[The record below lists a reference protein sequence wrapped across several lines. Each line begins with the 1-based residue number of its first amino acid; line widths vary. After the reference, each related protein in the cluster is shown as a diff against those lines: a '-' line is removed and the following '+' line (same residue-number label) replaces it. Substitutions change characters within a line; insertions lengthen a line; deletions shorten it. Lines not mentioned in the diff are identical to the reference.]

1 MPPARSNSLKI
12 SPKAIAWIDIA
23 AIGAWGILMLEYWF
37 TQKLSLLIHPS
48 YSPLSFISGILL
60 LTIAAHR
67 AWTMVNQSRSK
78 QPLPVVTHLNLL
90 PNGVGS
96 VLVLGVAIAAMFI
109 TPQPFNSTTAI
120 QRGVGE
126 IITNT
131 QVKPQSFRAETK
143 PENRSLV
150 DWIRTL
156 QVMPEPDNY
165 VGQKVN
171 VKGFVVH
178 PDNFS
183 PQYFRVTRFIITCC
197 AADAYPISLPVRLST
212 GDDRSSYKPDSWLEV
227 EGAIIVETLAD
238 QRQIV
243 IQASRIKPVP
253 QPDRPYDY

>member
-1 MPPARSNSLKI
+1 MAPARSNSLKI

-23 AIGAWGILMLEYWF
+23 AIGAWGILLLEYWF

-48 YSPLSFISGILL
+48 YNPLSFISGILL
-60 LTIAAHR
+60 LTIAAYR
-67 AWTMVNQSRSK
+67 AWTVVNQSRSK
-78 QPLPVVTHLNLL
+78 QPLPIVPHLSLL

-96 VLVLGVAIAAMFI
+96 ILLLGVAIAAIFI

-120 QRGVGE
+120 QRGVGD

-131 QVKPQSFRAETK
+131 QVKPQSFRAMTK

-156 QVMPEPDNY
+156 QVRPEPETY
-165 VGQKVN
+165 IGQKVN

-183 PQYFRVTRFIITCC
+183 PQYFRITRFIVTCC
-197 AADAYPISLPVRLST
+197 AADAYPISLPVRLSV
-212 GDDRSSYKPDSWLEV
+212 GDRSLYKPDSWLDV
-227 EGAIIVETLAD
+227 EGTIIVETLAD

-243 IQASRIKPVP
+243 IQASQLKPVP

>member
-1 MPPARSNSLKI
+1 MAPARSNSLKI

-23 AIGAWGILMLEYWF
+23 AIGAWGILLLEYWF

-48 YSPLSFISGILL
+48 YNPLSFISGILL
-60 LTIAAHR
+60 LTIAAYR
-67 AWTMVNQSRSK
+67 AWTVVNQSRSK
-78 QPLPVVTHLNLL
+78 QPLPIVPHLSLL

-96 VLVLGVAIAAMFI
+96 FLVLGVAIAAMFI

-131 QVKPQSFRAETK
+131 QVKPQSFRAMTK

-156 QVMPEPDNY
+156 QVMPEPETY
-165 VGQKVN
+165 IGQKVN

-178 PDNFS
+178 PDNLS
-183 PQYFRVTRFIITCC
+183 PQYFRITRFIITCC
-197 AADAYPISLPVRLST
+197 AADAYPISLPVRLMV
-212 GDDRSSYKPDSWLEV
+212 GDRSLYKPDGWLDV
-227 EGAIIVETLAD
+227 EGTIIVETLAD

-243 IQASRIKPVP
+243 IQASQLKPVP

>member
-1 MPPARSNSLKI
+1 MAPARSNSLKI
-12 SPKAIAWIDIA
+12 SPKAIAWVDIA
-23 AIGAWGILMLEYWF
+23 AIAAWGILLLEYWF

-48 YSPLSFISGILL
+48 YNPLSFISGILL
-60 LTIAAHR
+60 LTIAAYR
-67 AWTMVNQSRSK
+67 AWTVVNQARSG
-78 QPLPVVTHLNLL
+78 QPLPVVQHLSLL

-96 VLVLGVAIAAMFI
+96 FLLLGVAISAIVI

-131 QVKPQSFRAETK
+131 QVKPQSFRALTK
-143 PENRSLV
+143 PEDRTLV

-156 QVMPEPDNY
+156 QVMPEPDTY
-165 VGQKVN
+165 IGQKVN
-171 VKGFVVH
+171 VKGFVVY

-183 PQYFRVTRFIITCC
+183 LQYFRITRFIVTCC
-197 AADAYPISLPVRLST
+197 AADAYPISLPVRLRE
-212 GDDRSSYKPDSWLEV
+212 GDRSLYKPDSWLDV
-227 EGAIIVETLAD
+227 EGTIIVETLAN

-243 IQASRIKPVP
+243 IQANTLKPVP

>member
-1 MPPARSNSLKI
+1 MAPARSNSLKI

-23 AIGAWGILMLEYWF
+23 AIGAWGILLLEYWF

-48 YSPLSFISGILL
+48 YNPLSLISGILL
-60 LTIAAHR
+60 LTIAAYR
-67 AWTMVNQSRSK
+67 AWTVVNQSRSK
-78 QPLPVVTHLNLL
+78 QPLPIVPHLSLL

-96 VLVLGVAIAAMFI
+96 FLVLGVAIAAMFI

-131 QVKPQSFRAETK
+131 QVKPQSFRAMTK

-156 QVMPEPDNY
+156 QVMPEPETY
-165 VGQKVN
+165 IGQKVN

-183 PQYFRVTRFIITCC
+183 PQYFRITRFIITCC

-212 GDDRSSYKPDSWLEV
+212 GDRSLYKPDSWLDV
-227 EGAIIVETLAD
+227 EGTIIVETLAD

-243 IQASRIKPVP
+243 IQASQLKPVP

>member
-1 MPPARSNSLKI
+1 MAPARSNSLKI
-12 SPKAIAWIDIA
+12 SPKAIDWIDIA
-23 AIGAWGILMLEYWF
+23 AIGAWGILLLEYWF

-48 YSPLSFISGILL
+48 YNPLSLISGILL
-60 LTIAAHR
+60 LTIAAYR
-67 AWTMVNQSRSK
+67 AWTVVNQSRSK
-78 QPLPVVTHLNLL
+78 QPLPIVPHLSLL

-96 VLVLGVAIAAMFI
+96 FLVLGVAIAAMFI

-131 QVKPQSFRAETK
+131 QVKPQSFRAMTK

-156 QVMPEPDNY
+156 QVMPEPETY
-165 VGQKVN
+165 IGQKVN

-183 PQYFRVTRFIITCC
+183 PQYFRITRFIITCC
-197 AADAYPISLPVRLST
+197 AADAYPISLPVHLST
-212 GDDRSSYKPDSWLEV
+212 GDRSLYKPDSWLDV
-227 EGAIIVETLAD
+227 EGTIIVETLAD

-243 IQASRIKPVP
+243 IQASQLKPVP

>member
-1 MPPARSNSLKI
+1 MAPARSNSLKI

-23 AIGAWGILMLEYWF
+23 AIGAWGILLLEYWF
-37 TQKLSLLIHPS
+37 TQKLSLLIHSS
-48 YSPLSFISGILL
+48 YNPLSLISGILL
-60 LTIAAHR
+60 LTIAAYR
-67 AWTMVNQSRSK
+67 AWTVVNQSRSK
-78 QPLPVVTHLNLL
+78 QPLPIVPHLSLL

-96 VLVLGVAIAAMFI
+96 ILLLGVAIAALLI
-109 TPQPFNSTTAI
+109 TPQPFSSTTAI

-131 QVKPQSFRAETK
+131 QVKPQSFRAMTK

-156 QVMPEPDNY
+156 QVMPEPETY
-165 VGQKVN
+165 IGQKVN

-183 PQYFRVTRFIITCC
+183 PQYFRITRFIITCC

-212 GDDRSSYKPDSWLEV
+212 GDRSLYKPDSWLDV
-227 EGAIIVETLAD
+227 EGTIIVETLAD

-243 IQASRIKPVP
+243 IQASQLKPVP

>member
-1 MPPARSNSLKI
+1 MAPARSNSLKI

-23 AIGAWGILMLEYWF
+23 AITAWGILLLEYWF

-48 YSPLSFISGILL
+48 YNPLSLITGILL
-60 LTIAAHR
+60 LTIAGYR
-67 AWTMVNQSRSK
+67 AWTVVNQSRSG
-78 QPLPVVTHLNLL
+78 QPLPVMQHLSLL

-96 VLVLGVAIAAMFI
+96 FLLLGVAIAAMFI
-109 TPQPFNSTTAI
+109 TPQPFNSTMAI

-126 IITNT
+126 MITNT
-131 QVKPQSFRAETK
+131 QVKPQSFRAMTK

-156 QVMPEPDNY
+156 QVMPEPETY
-165 VGQKVN
+165 IGQKVN

-183 PQYFRVTRFIITCC
+183 PQYFRITRFIITCC
-197 AADAYPISLPVRLST
+197 AADAYPISLPVRL
-212 GDDRSSYKPDSWLEV
+212 GVGDRSSYKPDSWLDV
-227 EGAIIVETLAD
+227 EGTIIVETLAN

-243 IQASRIKPVP
+243 IQANTLKPVP